1 MATVYFFKVGDKEL
15 FKIGKTTA
23 DPEKR
28 LKAVSTGSA
37 YPLEIFK
44 LIEHEEHSKLEVFL
58 HKFFKE
64 DRAENGEFFFIPLS
78 DFDNRVENALQAFEE
93 LQNEL
98 NTIEKFKNIKNNDI
112 IIEES
117 QEANKIYDELIT
129 INLKIKDFKEK
140 QEELENKLRLIIG
153 ENEGIKDIATWKTQS
168 REQFDKKRYEEEH
181 PEEYL
186 KYIEVKSSRVLRIK

>member
-15 FKIGKTTA
+15 FKIGKTTG

-37 YPLEIFK
+37 YSLEIFK
-44 LIEHEEHSKLEVFL
+44 LIEHELHSKLEVFL

-78 DFDNRVENALQAFEE
+78 DFDNRVENALQAFEK

-98 NTIEKFKNIKNNDI
+98 NQIEDFKNIKNNDTVLDDT
-112 IIEES
+112 
-117 QEANKIYDELIT
+117 QEANEIYNDLLN
-129 INLKIKDFKEK
+129 INFKIKDLKEE
-140 QEELENKLRLIIG
+140 QEKLENKLRLIIG
-153 ENEGIKDIATWKTQS
+153 ENQGIKDIATWKTQT

-186 KYIEVKSSRVLRIK
+186 EYIEVKSSRVLRLK

>member
-15 FKIGKTTA
+15 FKIGKTTG

-37 YPLEIFK
+37 YSLEIFK
-44 LIEHEEHSKLEVFL
+44 LIEHEQHSQLEIFL

-78 DFDNRVENALQAFEE
+78 KFDNRVENALQAFEK

-98 NTIEKFKNIKNNDI
+98 HQIEDFKNIKNNDTVLDNT
-112 IIEES
+112 
-117 QEANKIYDELIT
+117 QEANEIYNDLIN
-129 INLKIKDFKEK
+129 IILNIKDLKED
-140 QEELENKLRLIIG
+140 QEKLENKLRLIIG

-186 KYIEVKSSRVLRIK
+186 EYIEVKSSRVLRLK